1 MPNKNSKILDD
12 LILKNGIYL
21 VIILLF
27 IIALC
32 MYDSKWII
40 PSIFI
45 YFLLIVYTIR
55 TNSKKKSEIVN
66 HIREITTD
74 VNIATKKNLI
84 NSPIPLI
91 IVETDG
97 NIIWKSQKFIDEF
110 KNIDISTYLMPLIK
124 EIKLDLEKNDE
135 NKEIYIYYVHD
146 SILDLFLTP
155 RFPFIGFYPIN
166 RTGEEFWLLFEYNSL
181 VKTSKRNDLKLN

>member
-124 EIKLDLEKNDE
+124 EIKLDLEKMM
-135 NKEIYIYYVHD
+135 KIKR
-146 SILDLFLTP
+146 FLS
-155 RFPFIGFYPIN
+155 
-166 RTGEEFWLLFEYNSL
+166 SL
-181 VKTSKRNDLKLN
+181 I

>member
-45 YFLLIVYTIR
+45 YFLFLFYTIR

-124 EIKLDLEKNDE
+124 EIKLDLEKMM
-135 NKEIYIYYVHD
+135 KIKR
-146 SILDLFLTP
+146 FLS
-155 RFPFIGFYPIN
+155 
-166 RTGEEFWLLFEYNSL
+166 SL
-181 VKTSKRNDLKLN
+181 I